1 MTTLINLNYMTTKT
15 AAEQWSISQRRV
27 LALCAEERIEGLAK
41 VDNIWLIPK
50 DATKPP
56 DARRVRSETDT
67 LAGVRPFL
75 KWAGGK
81 GQLLSQIQMYYPF
94 DNKNITKYAE
104 PFVGGGAVL
113 FDILSRHKLDAVYIS
128 DANAELVNAYRVIRS
143 SIDDL
148 IALLSTYQSEYIP
161 MGDEERKKY
170 YMAKRTRFNK
180 LKSEHSRADIEMSA
194 LMIFLNRT
202 CFNGLYRVNRKG
214 EFNVPI
220 GAYKLPLIC
229 DEKNLRSVSKS
240 LQDVEIVCGD
250 YRQSADFIDSHTFV
264 YFDPPYRPLTETASF
279 TSYAEG
285 GFDDQSQVELAEF
298 VQQLDKIGAR
308 ILLSNSDPKNT
319 DENDDFFDRL
329 YKEQT
334 IHRVSASRSINSK
347 ASHRG
352 KISELLITNF

>member
-1 MTTLINLNYMTTKT
+1 MVDLNYMTTKT
-15 AAEQWSISQRRV
+15 AAERWNISQRRV
-27 LALCAEERIEGLAK
+27 LALCAEDRIDGLAR

-50 DATKPP
+50 DAPKPQ
-56 DARRVRSETDT
+56 DARRIQIETDSEAT
-67 LAGVRPFL
+67 VRPFL

-81 GQLLSQIQMYYPF
+81 GQLLSQIQTYYPF
-94 DNKNITKYAE
+94 GDKHITKYAE

-113 FDILSRHKLDAVYIS
+113 FDILSQRKLDAVYIS
-128 DANAELVNAYRVIRS
+128 DVNAELVNAYRVVQS
-143 SIDDL
+143 SVDDL
-148 IALLSTYQSEYIP
+148 IALLSVYQATYIP
-161 MGDEERKKY
+161 MGDDERKKY
-170 YMAKRTRFNK
+170 YLTMRTQFNK
-180 LKSEHSRADIEMSA
+180 IKSEHNRSGIEMAA

-220 GAYKLPLIC
+220 GAYKVPLIC
-229 DEKNLRSVSKS
+229 DEKNLRAVSKS

-250 YRQSADFIDSHTFV
+250 YHQSADFVDSHTFV

-285 GFDDQSQVELAEF
+285 GFDDQSQIELAKY
-298 VQQLDKIGAR
+298 VQQLDRAGAK
-308 ILLSNSDPKNT
+308 ILLSNSDPKNA
-319 DENDDFFDRL
+319 DESDEFFDRL
-329 YKEQT
+329 YKKQT

-347 ASHRG
+347 ATHRG